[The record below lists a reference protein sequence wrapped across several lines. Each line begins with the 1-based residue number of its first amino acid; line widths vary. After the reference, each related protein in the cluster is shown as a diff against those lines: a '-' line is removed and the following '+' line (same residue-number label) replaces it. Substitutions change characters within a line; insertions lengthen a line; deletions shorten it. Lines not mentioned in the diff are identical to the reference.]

1 MSRTGK
7 GNLKARYGTWALV
20 TGASSGIGR
29 EFARELAAAGLNV
42 VLVAR
47 RRTELETLTAEL
59 KARHGVDCVVHALDL
74 GNGDS
79 VGFLEAATADVD
91 IGLVVA
97 AAGYGTSGA
106 FLDADVPDELRMI
119 EVNCRAVTE
128 LTHVFARR
136 FAARG
141 RGGIVLMSSLVAFQ
155 GVPRAATYA
164 ATKGFIQV
172 FAEGIRRELK
182 PHGVDVIA
190 SAPGPIQSGFG
201 ERANMS
207 MGMSQG
213 PEVVAKATL
222 AALGR
227 RGTVRPGWLG
237 KLLEASLA
245 PLPRW
250 GRTRIMQQVMAGMTP
265 TTGKKATDSVRR

>member
-1 MSRTGK
+1 MSRNGK
-7 GNLKARYGTWALV
+7 GGLKARYGPWALV

-29 EFARELAAAGLNV
+29 EFALELASAGLNV

-47 RRTELETLTAEL
+47 RRAELNALAAEL
-59 KARHGVDCVVHALDL
+59 KAKHGVECVVHALDL
-74 GNGDS
+74 GNGDA
-79 VGFLEAATADVD
+79 VGFLEGATSDID

-119 EVNCRAVTE
+119 EVNCRSVTE

-136 FAARG
+136 LSARG

-164 ATKGFIQV
+164 ATKAFIQV
-172 FAEGIRRELK
+172 FAEGIQRELN
-182 PHGVDVIA
+182 PLGVDVIA

-201 ERANMS
+201 ERAKMT

-213 PEVVAKATL
+213 PEVVARATL

-227 RGTVRPGWLG
+227 QGTVRPGWLG
-237 KLLEASLA
+237 KVLEASLA

-250 GRTRIMQQVMAGMTP
+250 GRTRIMQQVMAGMTSA
-265 TTGKKATDSVRR
+265 TRGTGRERR